1 MGSAFDYAAT
11 FENHNKLGSCH
22 CGKAM
27 GNDKGCA
34 PGEKCLEGLADEG
47 FTFGIEGTGGFV
59 ENEEVGLEEN
69 GTGDA
74 DALTLPTTEES
85 TAVANGGVVGLGELK
100 DEVVGLGNLSRLLDL
115 LPSGMGSAVG
125 DVVPDSIVE
134 KECVLFNNTYVLPER
149 GGTELLDGTAINE
162 DLTR

>member
-1 MGSAFDYAAT
+1 MGSAFDYAAA

-27 GNDKGCA
+27 GNDKGCT
-34 PGEKCLEGLADEG
+34 PGEKRLKGLADEG
-47 FTFGIEGTGGFV
+47 FTFGVEGTGGFV

-85 TAVANGGVVGLGELK
+85 TAVADGGIVGLGELK
-100 DEVVGLGNLSRLLDL
+100 DEVVGLSNLRRLFDL
-115 LPSGMGSAVG
+115 LPGGTGSAVG
-125 DVVPDSIVE
+125 DVVPDGVVE
-134 KECVLFNNTYVLPER
+134 QECVLFNNTYVLPER
-149 GGTELLDGTAINE
+149 GGTKLLDGTAIDE
-162 DLTR
+162 YLAR